1 MAGVDVRLH
10 HCAVP
15 LGGPTSDE
23 TPAWQ
28 RAARA
33 ILDGRTAT
41 DDEPEAAGRV
51 DPSPPEAEPKRIG
64 LTTAIEQAGVAARP
78 ALPEPAPLPAIPDGR
93 HDPATGDPATAPP
106 ARGVR
111 AAVAVGVAVVLVGAV
126 GWINHDGSLDGDFAN
141 PAANRVTVPTDS
153 DGRPADLP
161 PSQPATPVSFA
172 PSGEVVRPDPSR
184 GRVVDPETGEDVVI
198 PLLPGTVVDTTTG
211 QVVVK
216 PPGSGPGG
224 TATTT
229 RPPTTPTTR
238 PTTSES
244 TTPTTQATTT
254 TQDPTTTTE
263 DPTTTTEDP
272 TTTTEQT
279 VPDPGGLGELIDLL
293 LP

>member
-1 MAGVDVRLH
+1 MADDAVRLH

-33 ILDGRTAT
+33 ILDGRTAP
-41 DDEPEAAGRV
+41 DDEPEAAGHLDRA
-51 DPSPPEAEPKRIG
+51 PREIEPKRIG
-64 LTTAIEQAGVAARP
+64 LTTAIEQAEAAARP
-78 ALPEPAPLPAIPDGR
+78 APPEPAPLPALPDGR
-93 HDPATGDPATAPP
+93 DDPATGEPAPAPP

-111 AAVAVGVAVVLVGAV
+111 AAVAVGVAVVLVGAI
-126 GWINHDGSLDGDFAN
+126 GWINHDASLVGDFAD

-172 PSGEVVRPDPSR
+172 PSGAVIRPDPAR
-184 GRVVDPETGEDVVI
+184 GRIVDPETGEDVVI

-216 PPGSGPGG
+216 PPPTTSGSTG
-224 TATTT
+224 TTGTTGTT
-229 RPPTTPTTR
+229 RPPTTAP
-238 PTTSES
+238 
-244 TTPTTQATTT
+244 PTTQPSTTST
-254 TQDPTTTTE
+254 PSTAPPTSAPPTTEPPTTE
-263 DPTTTTEDP
+263 PPTTA
-272 TTTTEQT
+272 
-279 VPDPGGLGELIDLL
+279 PDDDVLGGLIEDLL
-293 LP
+293 P

>member
-1 MAGVDVRLH
+1 VADDAVRLH

-33 ILDGRTAT
+33 ILDGRTAI
-41 DDEPEAAGRV
+41 DDEPEAADRV
-51 DPSPPEAEPKRIG
+51 DRTPREVEPKRIG
-64 LTTAIEQAGVAARP
+64 LTTAIEQADAVARP
-78 ALPEPAPLPAIPDGR
+78 APPEPAPLPAIPDGR
-93 HDPATGDPATAPP
+93 HDPATGDPATVPP

-111 AAVAVGVAVVLVGAV
+111 AAVAVSVAVVLVGAV
-126 GWINHDGSLDGDFAN
+126 GWINHDGSLDGDFAD

-172 PSGEVVRPDPSR
+172 PSGAVVRPDPAR
-184 GRVVDPETGEDVVI
+184 GRVVDPQTGEDVVI
-198 PLLPGTVVDTTTG
+198 PLLPGTVVDTSTG

-216 PPGSGPGG
+216 PPTTTSGSPGTTGPS
-224 TATTT
+224 TT
-229 RPPTTPTTR
+229 RPPATEPPTTG
-238 PTTSES
+238 PS
-244 TTPTTQATTT
+244 TTPTPSTEPPTTEPPT
-254 TQDPTTTTE
+254 TQPPTTEPPTTE
-263 DPTTTTEDP
+263 
-272 TTTTEQT
+272 
-279 VPDPGGLGELIDLL
+279 PDPGGVGGLIDLL

>member
-1 MAGVDVRLH
+1 VADDAVRLH

-33 ILDGRTAT
+33 ILDGRTAV
-41 DDEPEAAGRV
+41 DDEPEAADRV
-51 DPSPPEAEPKRIG
+51 DRAPREVEPKRIG
-64 LTTAIEQAGVAARP
+64 LTTAIEQAGTVARP
-78 ALPEPAPLPAIPDGR
+78 APLEPAPLPAIPDGR
-93 HDPATGDPATAPP
+93 HDPATGDPATVPP
-106 ARGVR
+106 AQGVR

-126 GWINHDGSLDGDFAN
+126 GWINHDGTLDGDFAN

-172 PSGEVVRPDPSR
+172 PSGAVVRPDPAR

-216 PPGSGPGG
+216 PP
-224 TATTT
+224 TTT
-229 RPPTTPTTR
+229 PGSPGTTGPSTTRAPTTEPPTTGP
-238 PTTSES
+238 S
-244 TTPTTQATTT
+244 TTPTPSTEP
-254 TQDPTTTTE
+254 PTTEPPTTE
-263 DPTTTTEDP
+263 PPTTEPPTTE
-272 TTTTEQT
+272 
-279 VPDPGGLGELIDLL
+279 PDPGGVGGLIDLL

>member
-1 MAGVDVRLH
+1 VAEDAVRLH

-15 LGGPTSDE
+15 LGRPTSDD

-33 ILDGRTAT
+33 ILDGRAVA
-41 DDEPEAAGRV
+41 DDEPDAAGPGDRA
-51 DPSPPEAEPKRIG
+51 PREIEPKRIG
-64 LTTAIEQAGVAARP
+64 LATAIEQAGAAASP
-78 ALPEPAPLPAIPDGR
+78 APPEPAPLPAIPDGR
-93 HDPATGDPATAPP
+93 HDPATGDPAPAPP

-111 AAVAVGVAVVLVGAV
+111 AAVAIGVAVVVVLAI
-126 GWINHDGSLDGDFAN
+126 GWINRDASLDDLVD

-172 PSGEVVRPDPSR
+172 PSGAVVRPDPSR

-216 PPGSGPGG
+216 PPTTTTGSSG
-224 TATTT
+224 TTDTT
-229 RPPTTPTTR
+229 RPPTTRPPTTEP
-238 PTTSES
+238 PTTAPP
-244 TTPTTQATTT
+244 TTPTPTTVPPTTEPPTTEPPTTDTTT
-254 TQDPTTTTE
+254 P
-263 DPTTTTEDP
+263 
-272 TTTTEQT
+272 
-279 VPDPGGLGELIDLL
+279 PDTGGLGELIDDL

>member
-1 MAGVDVRLH
+1 VADDAVRLH

-33 ILDGRTAT
+33 ILDGRTAV
-41 DDEPEAAGRV
+41 DDEPGAADRV
-51 DPSPPEAEPKRIG
+51 DRAPREVEPKRIG
-64 LTTAIEQAGVAARP
+64 LTTAIEQAGAVTRP
-78 ALPEPAPLPAIPDGR
+78 APPEPAPLPAIPDGR
-93 HDPATGDPATAPP
+93 HDPATGDPATVPP

-126 GWINHDGSLDGDFAN
+126 GWINHDGTLDGDFAN

-172 PSGEVVRPDPSR
+172 PSGAVVRPDPAR

-216 PPGSGPGG
+216 PPTTTPASPGTTGPS
-224 TATTT
+224 TT
-229 RPPTTPTTR
+229 RPPTTQPPTTG
-238 PTTSES
+238 PS
-244 TTPTTQATTT
+244 TTPTPSTEP
-254 TQDPTTTTE
+254 PTTEPPTTE
-263 DPTTTTEDP
+263 PPTTEPPTTES
-272 TTTTEQT
+272 
-279 VPDPGGLGELIDLL
+279 DPGGLGGLIDLL

>member
-1 MAGVDVRLH
+1 MADEPVRLH

-33 ILDGRTAT
+33 ILDGRTAI
-41 DDEPEAAGRV
+41 DDEPEAADRV
-51 DPSPPEAEPKRIG
+51 DRAPREVEPKRIG
-64 LTTAIEQAGVAARP
+64 LTTAIEQAGAVARP
-78 ALPEPAPLPAIPDGR
+78 APPEPAPLPAIPDGR
-93 HDPATGDPATAPP
+93 HDPATGDPATVPP

-172 PSGEVVRPDPSR
+172 PSGAVVRPDPAR

-198 PLLPGTVVDTTTG
+198 PLLPGTVVDTSTG

-216 PPGSGPGG
+216 PPSSGPGG
-224 TATTT
+224 TSTT
-229 RPPTTPTTR
+229 RPTTT

-244 TTPTTQATTT
+244 TTPTTQA
-254 TQDPTTTTE
+254 TTTTE

-272 TTTTEQT
+272 TTTTEGTTTTLEQT
-279 VPDPGGLGELIDLL
+279 DPSGGLGGLIDLL